1 MSQLII
7 HGSRPTENYAQIP
20 NQVPDYLPIAGLARS
35 IVNHLLAKPNDWNTS
50 LKSLYSF
57 YHLDS
62 KNSVRTAV
70 GELQKEGFLI
80 LESIRTGGR
89 FSGCKWHMRLDRI
102 MSYSS
107 PRSGPRIS
115 VAQIPEDSI
124 DNNTDPT
131 NTDLNKTNSVPESP
145 PLEISEPI
153 SLDLEQSFSK
163 PETTSRL
170 KARVAALMHQSTSNA
185 NQERIKQR
193 EHDEAR
199 FAQLQRHN
207 QMLDASQHLGVTAP
221 YAGLSPAQTVA
232 QLCKEYIANPRPRLD
247 EKSRKKLTAWLE
259 QNGQLVRLIDCF
271 KQAHQNQSK
280 TAKYVVKILAT

>member
-7 HGSRPTENYAQIP
+7 HGSRPTENFTIVP
-20 NQVPDYLPIAGLARS
+20 NQVPDHLPIAGLARS
-35 IVNHLLAKPNDWNTS
+35 IINHLLAKPADWHTS

-62 KNSVRTAV
+62 KNSIRKAV
-70 GELQKEGFLI
+70 GKLQEEGFLI
-80 LESIRTGGR
+80 LESIRSGGQ
-89 FSGCKWHMRLDRI
+89 FSGCKWHVRLDRI

-107 PRSGPRIS
+107 PRSALRIPVDQNPKTS
-115 VAQIPEDSI
+115 T
-124 DNNTDPT
+124 DNKTDPIK
-131 NTDLNKTNSVPESP
+131 TDLNKTNSVPENP
-145 PLEISEPI
+145 ISEPGEPN
-153 SLDLEQSFSK
+153 SLDLEPSFSK
-163 PETTSRL
+163 PETSNEL
-170 KARVAALMHQSTSNA
+170 QAKVAALMHKSASSA
-185 NQERIKQR
+185 YQERIKQR
-193 EHDEAR
+193 ERDEAR

-207 QMLDASQHLGVTAP
+207 QMLDAKQHLAVTAP
-221 YAGLSPAQTVA
+221 YADLSPAQTVA

-259 QNGQLVRLIDCF
+259 KGGQLVRLIDSF